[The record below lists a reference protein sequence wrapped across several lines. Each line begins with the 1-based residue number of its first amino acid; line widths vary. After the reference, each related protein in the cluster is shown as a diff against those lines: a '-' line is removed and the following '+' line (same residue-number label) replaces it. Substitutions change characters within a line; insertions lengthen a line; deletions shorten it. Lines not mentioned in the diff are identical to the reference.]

1 MTEYIS
7 INHGS
12 GGSLT
17 STLIRDV
24 FVRRFGMEEPLTDSA
39 IINEQGLFLAFT
51 TDSYVV
57 DPIFFPGGDIGK
69 LAVCGTINDLAVSG
83 AIPAYISASFI
94 LEEGFP
100 VEDLKKIIDSMSSE
114 AKIAGVK
121 IVTGDTKVVE
131 KGKCDKIFIN
141 TSGIGFLSEDRSH
154 ISSGRRIKPGDK
166 LIING
171 PVGSHSIAVLG
182 ARKELGFTSPVES
195 DCASLNYL
203 INNVLSSCNEIH
215 FMRDLTRG
223 GLVAVLNELT
233 HIIRS
238 GIVIN
243 ESSIPV
249 QEEVRGL
256 CEILGFDPLY
266 LANEGKVLFVV
277 DESEHRKVLALLRSD
292 PLGRSSEVIGEVVE
306 DSRALLVLKTSIGG
320 TRLLD
325 LPSGMQL
332 PRIC

>member
-12 GGSLT
+12 GGRLT

-24 FVRRFGMEEPLTDSA
+24 IVSRFGMEDPLTDSA
-39 IINEQGLFLAFT
+39 VLVEKGFILSFT

-69 LAVCGTINDLAVSG
+69 LAVCGTINDLSVSG
-83 AIPAYISASFI
+83 AIPRYISASFI

-100 VEDLKKIIDSMSSE
+100 IEDLKTIIDSMSAE
-114 AKIAGVK
+114 AKKAGVK

-141 TSGIGFLSEDRSH
+141 TSGIGILSKDRSH
-154 ISSGRRIKPGDK
+154 ISSGRSIKPGDK

-171 PVGSHSIAVLG
+171 HVGSHSIAVLG
-182 ARKELGFTSPVES
+182 ARKELGFISAVES

-203 INNVLSSCNEIH
+203 INSVLSNCNEVH

-223 GLVAVLNELT
+223 GLVAVLNEMTHLT
-233 HIIRS
+233 RL

-266 LANEGKVLFVV
+266 MANEGKALFVV
-277 DESEHRKVLALLRSD
+277 DEKEHKKVLGLLRSD
-292 PLGRSSEVIGEVVE
+292 PLGRYAEIIGEVVE
-306 DSRALLVLKTSIGG
+306 DRKALLVLNTSIGG

-325 LPSGMQL
+325 LPSGTQL

>member
-39 IINEQGLFLAFT
+39 IVNEHGLILAFT

-69 LAVCGTINDLAVSG
+69 LAVCGTVNDLAVSG
-83 AIPAYISASFI
+83 AIPGYISASFI

-203 INNVLSSCNEIH
+203 INNVLNNCNEIH

-233 HIIRS
+233 HMIRS

-266 LANEGKVLFVV
+266 LANEGKVLIVV
-277 DESEHRKVLALLRSD
+277 DESEHKKVLALLRSD
-292 PLGRSSEVIGEVVE
+292 PLGRYSEVIGEVVA
-306 DSRALLVLKTSIGG
+306 DSRALLVLNTSIGG

>member
-17 STLIRDV
+17 NTLIRDV

-39 IINEQGLFLAFT
+39 ILNEQGLFLAFT

-69 LAVCGTINDLAVSG
+69 LAICGTINDLSVSG
-83 AIPAYISASFI
+83 AIPRYISVSFV

-100 VEDLKKIIDSMSSE
+100 VEDLIIIIDSMSVE
-114 AKIAGVK
+114 AKKAGVK

-141 TSGIGFLSEDRSH
+141 TSGIGIMSSDRSH
-154 ISSGRRIKPGDK
+154 ISSGTRIKPGDK

-182 ARKELGFTSPVES
+182 ARRELGFVSPVES

-203 INNVLSSCNEIH
+203 INNVLSKCSDVH
-215 FMRDLTRG
+215 FIRDLTRG
-223 GLVAVLNELT
+223 GLVAVLTELAHMT
-233 HIIRS
+233 HF
-238 GIVIN
+238 GIVVN

-249 QEEVRGL
+249 EEAVRGL

-266 LANEGKVLFVV
+266 LANEGKVLLVV
-277 DESEHRKVLALLRSD
+277 DDIEHKKVLGLLRSD
-292 PLGRSSEVIGEVVE
+292 PLGRYAEIIGEIVE
-306 DSRALLVLKTSIGG
+306 DIRAQVVLNTSPGG
-320 TRLLD
+320 RRLLD